1 MLLLLLLLGGWW
13 FAGTHRCHKCDK
25 FHKPSE
31 AEAVA
36 AVTAAA
42 ASHDWREAMD
52 VASNQ
57 LYYYNTKTLETT
69 WTRPE
74 VMGPAPSATGWCVTH
89 GAHSGVACWLLAAG
103 CWLLAAG
110 FEQIVAMV
118 HMCACVS
125 KVVSVLPRLGPVQNQ
140 ALPPPPSHLP
150 SHRFGRGAAGNDAQ
164 AAYAAQNAE
173 YLKRPARIQFIHD
186 LKSRGR
192 LEGANEYN
200 IWCVGVDW
208 GFATPT

>member
-1 MLLLLLLLGGWW
+1 MLLLLLCGWW
-13 FAGTHRCHKCDK
+13 FGGTHRCHKCDK

-52 VASNQ
+52 VTSNQ

-89 GAHSGVACWLLAAG
+89 GAHSGVACCWLLAAG

-110 FEQIVAMV
+110 CWLLAAGCWLLAVAFEQIVAMV
-118 HMCACVS
+118 HTCACV
-125 KVVSVLPRLGPVQNQ
+125 P
-140 ALPPPPSHLP
+140 
-150 SHRFGRGAAGNDAQ
+150 
-164 AAYAAQNAE
+164 
-173 YLKRPARIQFIHD
+173 
-186 LKSRGR
+186 
-192 LEGANEYN
+192 
-200 IWCVGVDW
+200 
-208 GFATPT
+208 